1 MRSPDTSPDAHAAV
15 IPARRAMAPGELI
28 VEAIRLSDEAVAVA
42 EAGIRARHPDYG
54 DEQVTWALRRLRLGD
69 DLLRQA
75 WPDAPLVAT

>member
-1 MRSPDTSPDAHAAV
+1 
-15 IPARRAMAPGELI
+15 
-28 VEAIRLSDEAVAVA
+28 VA